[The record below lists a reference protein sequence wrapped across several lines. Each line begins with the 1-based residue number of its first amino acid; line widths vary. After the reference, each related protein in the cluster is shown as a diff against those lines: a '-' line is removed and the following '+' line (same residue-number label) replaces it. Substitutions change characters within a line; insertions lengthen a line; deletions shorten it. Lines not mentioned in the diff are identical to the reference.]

1 MPIKPINRRAAALA
15 WMTGAILWGCG
26 GAGAAPSPV
35 PAPAGTYSSA
45 HFVFQYTTLDAGNVG
60 TMASAVEGQYDR
72 ILSDLGVDRMPA
84 ITVTLYLDH
93 AAMVAATQAVAGPI
107 PASASGL
114 VTGESRI
121 HLMSPNAPAWAPFDR
136 MVSNLIHEFAHC
148 VSLHV
153 NPRIGNNP
161 RWLWESVAIYE
172 SRQSVDLRTVGY
184 MIALTPPSFA
194 TLNAFDNTRV
204 YEVGYSIGEFVVAR
218 WGQRALRD
226 LIAANGE
233 TDGVVGISLADFQR
247 DWFAFV
253 RERYGL

>member
-1 MPIKPINRRAAALA
+1 VLTWRRAVALVWLTAA
-15 WMTGAILWGCG
+15 IIWGCG
-26 GAGAAPSPV
+26 GARAAPSLV
-35 PAPAGTYSSA
+35 SVPAGTYTSA
-45 HFVFQYTTLDAGNVG
+45 HFVVQYTALDAGNVA
-60 TMASAVEGQYDR
+60 TIASAVESQYAR
-72 ILSDLGVDRMPA
+72 ILSDLGADRMPA
-84 ITVTLYLDH
+84 VTVTLYLDH

-114 VTGESRI
+114 VTGESQI
-121 HLMSPNAPAWAPFDR
+121 HLMSPNSPAWGPFDR
-136 MVSNLIHEFAHC
+136 MVSNLVHEFAHC

-172 SRQSVDLRTVGY
+172 SHQSVDLRTVGY
-184 MIALTPPSFA
+184 MTALTPPSFA
-194 TLNAFDNTRV
+194 TLNAFDNGRI

-233 TDGVVGISLADFQR
+233 TGSALGLSLADFER
-247 DWFAFV
+247 DWFVFV

>member
-1 MPIKPINRRAAALA
+1 MSICRRAAALA
-15 WMTGAILWGCG
+15 WLTGVFVWGCG
-26 GAGAAPSPV
+26 GAAAAPSPGLT
-35 PAPAGTYSSA
+35 PAGTYASA
-45 HFVFQYTTLDAGNVG
+45 HFVFQYTSLDAGNVAA
-60 TMASAVEGQYDR
+60 MAGAVESQYDR
-72 ILSDLGVDRMPA
+72 ILSDLGADRMPVV
-84 ITVTLYLDH
+84 TVTLYLDH
-93 AAMVAATQAVAGPI
+93 AALVAATQAVAGPI

-121 HLMSPNAPAWAPFDR
+121 HLMSPNSPAWGPFDR
-136 MVSNLIHEFAHC
+136 MVSNLVHEFAHC

-172 SRQSVDLRTVGY
+172 SRQAVDLRSVGY
-184 MIALTPPSFA
+184 MAALAPPSFA
-194 TLNAFDNTRV
+194 SLNAFDNGRV

-226 LIAANGE
+226 LIAANGD
-233 TDGVVGISLADFQR
+233 TDRVLGIPLADFQR

-253 RERYGL
+253 RERYQL